1 MKRWVDSHVSFI
13 YISPEAQRFYRWR
26 CCNSLKRW
34 DHSVFLLFLFLFF
47 ASTFFSYSPSCTNPD
62 VEVLSEWF
70 SYLHSITSLAQKRTT
85 KEVSRWHPG
94 QTRKPHQMVAGS
106 PKEVKCFRHVLL
118 LTGSVNAFHP
128 SIYFI
133 DTQSTMWHVFPKNY

>member
-85 KEVSRWHPG
+85 SFGLPATIWCGLRVWPG
-94 QTRKPHQMVAGS
+94 CHLDTS
-106 PKEVKCFRHVLL
+106 LVKCFRHVLL
-118 LTGSVNAFHP
+118 LTGSVNAFHL

-133 DTQSTMWHVFPKNY
+133 DTQSTMWHLFPKNY